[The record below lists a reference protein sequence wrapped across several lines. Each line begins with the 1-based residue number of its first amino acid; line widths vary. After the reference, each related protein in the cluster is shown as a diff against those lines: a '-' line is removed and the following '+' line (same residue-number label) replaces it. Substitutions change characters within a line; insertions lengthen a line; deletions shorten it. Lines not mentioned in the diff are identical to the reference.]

1 MTLSLSVQTAD
12 TTTAAAVLPATAVA
26 ALHIGLEEDAG
37 VDGSRLGQCYVL
49 AGQELMFKDRE
60 NAVLIHGVIG
70 WEEQNPHAWLEY
82 DVMVDW
88 PPDKQTAMRMV
99 WEPVSTNEL
108 PLDAFVRLFQAEA
121 LYSYNL
127 EQMLKLAVQTKHW
140 GPWEGSY
147 WRLDLSKRV
156 KRPNGS

>member
-1 MTLSLSVQTAD
+1 M
-12 TTTAAAVLPATAVA
+12 
-26 ALHIGLEEDAG
+26 
-37 VDGSRLGQCYVL
+37 DGSRLGQCYVL

-70 WEEQNPHAWLEY
+70 WEEQNPHAWLGY
-82 DVMVDW
+82 DVTVDW
-88 PPDKQTAMRMV
+88 PLGKQTAMRMV

-121 LYSYNL
+121 LFQYTK
-127 EQMLKLAVQTKHW
+127 EQMSQWVLRTKHW

-147 WRLDLSKRV
+147 WWLDSSKRV
-156 KRPNGS
+156 KRSNGS